1 MITTEKS
8 VMKKFTGWL
17 ALLACSTLL
26 AACGGGGGSPG
37 TNSNGVAPSKA
48 ATVLL
53 IASASTIDSSG
64 IDGTEVTLTAIV
76 KDANSNVLP
85 GETVNFSADSG
96 NITNTVRQTN
106 SSGAVVEKL
115 NTKGNSTPRV
125 ITITASAGN
134 ATSAPIKVTVVAAT
148 PTLVLTADSGVLQSA
163 GAAGNEVNLTAL
175 VKDANNSIM
184 PGVKVDLSADS
195 GSLTLT
201 NRITDAN
208 GKVTEKLSTGGDPTS
223 RTITVTA
230 RTPGAKDV
238 TAVVSV
244 VGNKLVINNSSSVKV
259 GASTDVT
266 VKLVDSAGNALA
278 GRAVT
283 FSSGANALSV
293 KGGGAAVTN
302 TAGQLVLSYSAMTAG
317 ADTIVVKAMGETA
330 SSSIN
335 VSSSNFNVAA
345 VDGSGNPIA
354 SANTN
359 TCQIVAIHYD
369 VNGVPQAG
377 SVALS
382 ASRGTIYSDAGCTSA
397 SNAPL
402 TLVNGNATGY
412 VSASSPGVATLT
424 ANAGGVTVQGTLEFL
439 APLTASATISVQADP
454 AVVGANLPGST
465 VQQTT
470 LRAIVRDGTAANNL
484 VKNAQVAFS
493 IVTDPSGGSLTQP
506 SVVTTASDGSASV
519 SYIAGTADTKLDGV
533 TVMAQLQ
540 GASTASALV
549 NLTVA
554 KKSLFIGAGTG
565 ATIGTPNSATYQLD
579 YAVFVTDATGNAVP
593 GVNITGS
600 VRPRN
605 YYKGQLYFQGL
616 QGPWAV
622 STDVDKIPTT
632 CLNEDTNSDGIL
644 ETGEDVN
651 GNGRLDPGIT
661 ITVTSSGTTDANGQA
676 IVSLIYPR
684 DRANWLDVDLT
695 IRGQVSGTEARYVGY
710 VRLPG
715 LSTDYTSVT
724 TSPPGRYSPYGTV
737 RTGDTYNGALVAN
750 GCTIPN

>member
-1 MITTEKS
+1 
-8 VMKKFTGWL
+8 MKKFTGWL

-37 TNSNGVAPSKA
+37 TNGNGVAPSKA
-48 ATVLL
+48 AKVVL
-53 IASASTIDSSG
+53 IASAATMDSSG

-76 KDANSNVLP
+76 TDANGNALS
-85 GETVNFSADSG
+85 GETVNFAADSG
-96 NITNTVRQTN
+96 SVSNTVRQTN
-106 SSGAVVEKL
+106 SSGTVVEKL

-125 ITITASAGN
+125 ITVTASAGN
-134 ATSAPIKVTVVAAT
+134 ATSNKILVTVVAAT
-148 PTLVLTADSGVLQSA
+148 PTLVLTTDSGVLQSA
-163 GAAGNEVNLTAL
+163 GASGNEVNLVAL
-175 VKDANNSIM
+175 VKDANNSVM
-184 PGVKVDLSADS
+184 PGVKVDLAADS

-238 TAVVSV
+238 TAVVNV
-244 VGNKLVINNSSSVKV
+244 AGNKLVINNSSTVKV

-266 VKLVDSAGNALA
+266 VKLVDSAGNALV

-283 FSSGANALSV
+283 FTSGANALTV
-293 KGGGAAVTN
+293 KGGGSALTD
-302 TAGQLVLSYSAMTAG
+302 TAGTLRLSYSAMTAG

-330 SSSIN
+330 TSSIT
-335 VSSSNFNVAA
+335 VSSANFNVAA
-345 VDGSGNPIA
+345 VDAGGNTIT
-354 SANTN
+354 SAYTN

-369 VNGVPQAG
+369 VNGVPQSGA
-377 SVALS
+377 VALS
-382 ASRGTIYSDAGCTSA
+382 ASRGSIYSDPGCSSPLTT
-397 SNAPL
+397 PL
-402 TLVNGNATGY
+402 TLANGNATGY
-412 VSASSPGVATLT
+412 VSALSPGVGTLT
-424 ANAGGVTVQGTLEFL
+424 ANAGGVTVQGTLEFV
-439 APLTASATISVQADP
+439 APLTAGAVITVQADP
-454 AVVGANLPGST
+454 AVVGANQPGST

-519 SYIAGTADTKLDGV
+519 SYIAGTSDTKLDGV
-533 TVMAQLQ
+533 TIKAQLQ
-540 GASTASALV
+540 GASNASALAT
-549 NLTVA
+549 LTVA

-565 ATIGTPNSATYQLD
+565 AFIGTPNTATYQLD
-579 YAVFVTDATGNAVP
+579 YAVFVTDAAGNAVP

-605 YYKGQLYFQGL
+605 YYKGQLYFLGI
-616 QGPWAV
+616 QGPWGI
-622 STDVDKIPTT
+622 STDVDKIPTA
-632 CLNEDTNSDGIL
+632 CLNEDTNGNGIL
-644 ETGEDVN
+644 ESGEDIN

-676 IVSLIYPR
+676 LVSLIYPR

-710 VRLPG
+710 VKLPG
-715 LSTDYTSVT
+715 LNTDYSSIST
-724 TSPPGRYSPYGTV
+724 TPPGRFSPYGTV
-737 RTGDTYNGALVAN
+737 RTGDTYNGVLVAN
-750 GCTIPN
+750 GCAIPN